1 MTRTR
6 RCSGQAAIETVI
18 ALPLALTCAWGLVD
32 AGIAVAD
39 QVALRSA
46 ASSAAVASI
55 AGDDPTEAARSA
67 LPSRLAESV
76 NVSESDTGVSVSV
89 RSRSVLLSLIPS
101 SRLRADAVTATKED
115 RA

>member
-1 MTRTR
+1 MSGANR
-6 RCSGQAAIETVI
+6 RSGQAAIETII

-46 ASSAAVASI
+46 ASSTAVASI
-55 AGDDPTEAARSA
+55 SGDDATDAARTA
-67 LPSRLAESV
+67 LPTRLADSV
-76 NVSESDTGVSVSV
+76 VVHESDSGISLSV
-89 RSRSVLLSLIPS
+89 RSRSTLLSLIPS